1 MARDRSYIEQRKKDL
16 KAKSSAAGDG
26 SGKIAKEFPFG
37 DIDDSKEESVGKT
50 DMPEEEL
57 PESIKSPPKKKGSGG
72 VSVFGADMDILVK
85 KKLEARQYLAKGNRN
100 PTDSIQT
107 QYSSGGGAE
116 TFLLDGSAGLGVNLQ
131 FDGQADFSSRTP
143 IVRMWTCLELQT
155 LSEERSWHKTQ
166 DKNRKR
172 KPEKYQYTVRGSRV
186 IESTLNHHDRMVY
199 TVGNHNLNI
208 LTGQPNQPRTG
219 TKLGQ
224 TGETVLPNPGK
235 SVGGLTGNEYQNNEF
250 LSPPAGI
257 TAVTSETEGAMGL
270 IKKTNVSFT
279 VNNFHDF
286 ENIYQRYFL
295 KPGAMIF
302 IDFGWSSSGPLYDPK
317 LLAYDEFKQGK
328 ELDEILYGD
337 GGIITNASGDLDI
350 VQGFVTE
357 FNSKLTTDGI
367 YECSLEIVS
376 KNSSLLEA
384 SFLGGAQS
392 QKKQLLA
399 TIDAAVLNF
408 AAKHFGTNLLGNNK
422 IYDYT
427 QAQSSNEILYTFV
440 SEVLQSSAVTGRNPN
455 VKIPAKKE
463 VLLTGVYWQTHY
475 ANATDDDGEESLEET
490 PAGTENIYIMWGL
503 FEDIIMNKQFGFGR
517 DENDVLY
524 GNDVSMRF
532 DSSNSYVTYETKLEL
547 STFVKKSEPFT
558 FRYPETWDK
567 TYNTY
572 RNKVNINRLDG
583 KGKYKKGG
591 PDGKIKKWTD
601 LDKSMR
607 RIPLREV
614 FVNLSVIKDAID
626 KKSNVKEI
634 IKSILSELKEAS
646 EDIWSLEIG
655 GARKDGSQVAII
667 DRNFVQVERDDDGK
681 GGYLNNL
688 FCFKPHSPE
697 SIVKDFNLEFAM
709 PSGDMG
715 SMIAIGSGGAGSSI
729 FAMDKRVDQNLAMNI
744 FNELGQDLKVEYLP
758 SMGTYP
764 MEKYQKKISE
774 GFIVDS
780 LYNNE
785 DKIFAGDAETSN
797 EILSN
802 FGNIRGKSHYAN
814 KTVARVGVEAW
825 NDMFETTDNSDDD
838 ETAGNDTKEELQST
852 ESDFLNDNDQLAP
865 TIQKYYK
872 LLAKSSFFFLNTST
886 LLPVSISLKIDGI
899 SSLNVGNLFR
909 VDYLPKMYRDSVYFQ
924 ITGLKQDISPDGWS
938 TEIEAIMRVS
948 PMAKQ
953 KSNIFAESAGIFLS
967 KKALTDG
974 LEVNI
979 TNKAVMQSKGKK
991 TELFPFWSRGK
1002 VLGRGDSEYNL
1013 GYTSYLFSFE
1023 ACSDY
1028 LVTNGEFKSNH
1039 NASADNEISKGARA
1053 GNIHWGY
1060 IYGKDAPW
1068 VNAEWKHN
1076 VDFQCNRFKDFVI
1089 TGLQDDKVSGNHGG
1103 MGWDFYY
1110 NMWAC
1115 NIKTSGKYIM
1125 QVSKTNVAVIYPYP
1139 ENASGG
1145 TDKDDFKQLRRHVD
1159 GIFHMYSGLYYKN
1172 KNYKPSDWIWQ
1183 RLKASQNHMDGKK
1196 TGFYENGR
1204 KPRWLNNTD
1213 HYIKSVAGEESQRF
1227 STD

>member
-1 MARDRSYIEQRKKDL
+1 MPRDRSYIQKRKAEL
-16 KAKSSAAGDG
+16 KRKTAGDG
-26 SGKIAKEFPFG
+26 SGKITKDYPFG
-37 DIDDSKEESVGKT
+37 DVDDKKEEAVGKI
-50 DMPEEEL
+50 DIPEEEL
-57 PESIKSPPKKKGSGG
+57 PESIKTPPKKKGQGG
-72 VSVFGADMDILVK
+72 VSVFGADMDILTK

-100 PTDSIQT
+100 PNDSIQT
-107 QYSSGGGAE
+107 RYSSTNDAE
-116 TFLLDGSAGLGVNLQ
+116 EFLINDPALGVNLQ
-131 FDGQADFSSRTP
+131 FDGQADLSSRTP
-143 IVRMWTCLELQT
+143 VVRMWTCLELQT
-155 LSEERSWHKTQ
+155 LSEERNWHKTQ

-172 KPEKYQYTVRGSRV
+172 NPEKYSYTVRGSRV
-186 IESTLNHHDRMVY
+186 IENTVNHHDRMVY
-199 TVGNHNLNI
+199 TIGNHNLNI

-219 TKLGQ
+219 DKLGQ
-224 TGETVLPNPGK
+224 IGERLLPNPGK
-235 SVGGLTGNEYQNNEF
+235 AIGGESGNDYENNQ
-250 LSPPAGI
+250 LLYPPTGI
-257 TAVTSETEGAMGL
+257 TSVSSETEGAMGL
-270 IKKTNVSFT
+270 IKKTSVSFN

-302 IDFGWSSSGPLYDPK
+302 IDFGWSSSGKLYDPK
-317 LLAYDEFKQGK
+317 SLAFDELKNGM
-328 ELDEILYGD
+328 ELDDLLYGD
-337 GGIITNASGDLDI
+337 GGIITNASGDLDV

-357 FNSKLTTDGI
+357 FSSKLTADGI
-367 YECSLEIVS
+367 YECSLELVS

-384 SFLGGAQS
+384 SFLGGQQS

-399 TIDAAVLNF
+399 TIDAAILNF
-408 AAKHFGTNLLGNNK
+408 AAKHFGKNILGNNK

-427 QAQSSNEILYTFV
+427 QAEASAEVMYTFGK
-440 SEVLQSSAVTGRNPN
+440 EVLQSSAVTGRNPN

-475 ANATDDDGEESLEET
+475 ANKMDEDGKESLEES

-503 FEDIIMNKQFGFGR
+503 FEDIILNQQFGFGK
-517 DENDVLY
+517 DDGDVLY

-532 DSSNSYVTYETKLEL
+532 DSSNSYVTYEKKLEL
-547 STFVKKSEPFT
+547 ASFVKKSEPFK

-572 RNKVNINRLDG
+572 RNKVNVKRLDT
-583 KGKYKKGG
+583 KGKYKKSG
-591 PDGKIKKWTD
+591 PDAKGFNKWTD
-601 LDKSMR
+601 LDKSLR

-614 FVNLSVIKDAID
+614 FVNLGVIKDAIE
-626 KKSNVKEI
+626 KKNNVKEI
-634 IKSILSELKEAS
+634 VKAVLSELKTAS

-667 DRNFVQVERDDDGK
+667 DRNFVQAERDDSS

-688 FCFKPHSPE
+688 FLFKPHSPE
-697 SIVKDFNLEFAM
+697 SIVKDFSLEFNM

-758 SMGTYP
+758 SMGTFP

-780 LYNNE
+780 LYNSE
-785 DKIFAGDAETSN
+785 DKIFAGDSETSN

-802 FGNIRGKSHYAN
+802 FGNVKPRSHYVN
-814 KTVARVGVEAW
+814 KTVKRMGKEKW
-825 NDMFETTDNSDDD
+825 NDMFDTSDDSDDD
-838 ETAGNDTKEELQST
+838 PAAAADVKEEYQAN
-852 ESDFLNDNDQLAP
+852 EADFLNDNDQLAP

-899 SSLNVGNLFR
+899 TSLNVGNLFK
-909 VDYLPKMYRDSVYFQ
+909 VDYLPKMYRDRVYFQ
-924 ITGLKQDISPDGWS
+924 ITGLKQDVSQEGWS

-948 PMAKQ
+948 PQAKQ
-953 KSNIFAESAGIFLS
+953 KSDIFAESAGIFLS

-974 LEVNI
+974 LEVNVS
-979 TNKAVMQSKGKK
+979 NKACMAAKGSK
-991 TELFPFWSRGK
+991 TEPFPFWSRGK

-1028 LVTNGEFKSNH
+1028 LISNGEFKSSQFN
-1039 NASADNEISKGARA
+1039 SSDSEIAMGARA

-1060 IYGKDAPW
+1060 VYGKDAPW
-1068 VNAEWKHN
+1068 VGADWIHK
-1076 VDFQCNRFKDFVI
+1076 VDFQCNRFKNFVI
-1089 TGLQDDKVSGNHGG
+1089 TGLQDDKVSGKHGG
-1103 MGWDFYY
+1103 LGWDFYY

-1115 NIKTSGKYIM
+1115 NIVTGFKYIM
-1125 QVSKTNVAVIYPYP
+1125 QVSKTNVAVVYPYP
-1139 ENASGG
+1139 ENTKGQLQ
-1145 TDKDDFKQLRRHVD
+1145 KEDFKQLRRHVD
-1159 GIFHMYSGLYYKN
+1159 GIFHMYSGHYSKSN
-1172 KNYKPSDWIWQ
+1172 NYKPKDWIWQ
-1183 RLKASQNHMDGKK
+1183 RLKSSQSYMDQKK
-1196 TGFYENGR
+1196 RGFYERGR
-1204 KPRWLNNTD
+1204 RPRWLNNTSY
-1213 HYIKSVAGEESQRF
+1213 YIRSVAGYESERF
-1227 STD
+1227 END